1 MSEKEKILIRKT
13 GSLLDNTEMIKNLTN
28 ILEGLDNSQEQLEK
42 NAFDVIN
49 SSDTS
54 LNLVKESIGSV
65 EEILEMIDNLN
76 KIVSETSGRINELK
90 LSGKI
95 EEFAAVISNISNK
108 TNILSLNASI
118 EAARAGEHGRGF
130 AVVASEVRNLA
141 AQSAKSSKEI
151 TDTIAQ
157 VQTSVSETVDAMTN
171 VYDNAVAQKHKADSV
186 GQVLHKVVDAA
197 YAANEVARNIENEI
211 AYQREITDEARGAI
225 GLK

>member
-1 MSEKEKILIRKT
+1 MENQN
-13 GSLLDNTEMIKNLTN
+13 DNTEMIKNLTN

-90 LSGKI
+90 ELSGKI

-197 YAANEVARNIENEI
+197 YSANEVARNIENEI

>member
-1 MSEKEKILIRKT
+1 MENQN
-13 GSLLDNTEMIKNLTN
+13 DNTEMIKNLTN

-76 KIVSETSGRINELK
+76 KIVAETSGRINELK
-90 LSGKI
+90 ELSGKI

-186 GQVLHKVVDAA
+186 GQVLHKVVAAA

>member
-1 MSEKEKILIRKT
+1 MENQN
-13 GSLLDNTEMIKNLTN
+13 DNTEMIKNLTN

-90 LSGKI
+90 ELSGKI

-130 AVVASEVRNLA
+130 AVASEVRNLA

>member
-1 MSEKEKILIRKT
+1 MENQN
-13 GSLLDNTEMIKNLTN
+13 DNTEMIKNLTN

-65 EEILEMIDNLN
+65 EEVLEMIDNLN

-90 LSGKI
+90 ELSGKI

-171 VYDNAVAQKHKADSV
+171 VYDNAVAKKHKADSV